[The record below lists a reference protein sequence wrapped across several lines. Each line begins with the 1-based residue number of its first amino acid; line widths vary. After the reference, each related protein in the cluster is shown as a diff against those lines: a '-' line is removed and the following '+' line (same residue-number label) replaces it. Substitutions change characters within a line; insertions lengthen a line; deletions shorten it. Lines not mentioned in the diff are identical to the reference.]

1 MQIIKKIAPLALA
14 LSASA
19 CLNLNLEGV
28 EIGGLEREPGVLT
41 KFQCENGYKG
51 SVKVKNN
58 GKTTLRY
65 EDGNNIY
72 LPTMQNIGTAE
83 NPIYVNEKKTL
94 RWQKT
99 GNQVQFTYPAPDYA
113 QSGQLLQTSCRT
125 N

>member
-51 SVKVKNN
+51 SVKVRPS
-58 GKTTLRY
+58 GRTTFLFKDSKGTY
-65 EDGNNIY
+65 A
-72 LPTMQNIGTAE
+72 PSMKNIGTAE

-99 GNQVQFTYPAPDYA
+99 GNQVQFTYPAADYA
-113 QSGQLLQTSCRT
+113 QSGRLLATSCVIR
-125 N
+125 